1 VDTTLSSISPIR
13 QRSAALG
20 LGLYTLLLIQA
31 VAGVL
36 IVRWYGENN
45 LGSPTETLTTEP
57 FAATAAPQA
66 LAAAVRVDIEL
77 HVLITLA
84 AVIGLGHLLGRVFRR
99 FGQPPVIAEVVAGI
113 CLGPSVLGTI
123 HSDAMHLLIPS
134 SSVDPQGTVSA
145 ALKMIG
151 ELGVLLYMFVVGL
164 DLNMTKLKA
173 RAGAAVAISHASIVV
188 PFLLGVTLALWLHP
202 IYAPAG
208 IGFTGFAL
216 FLGVAMSITAFPVL
230 ARILTDR
237 NLETTPL
244 GMMAMACAA
253 VDDATAWCLLA
264 IVVGI
269 VRTQS
274 GSAITVCLGAIAY
287 ILAMFIVVRP
297 LLVTWCRK
305 LDDRVGPLSTA
316 VLAAGCVGALISGL
330 ITKTIG
336 IHAIFGAFL
345 LGAVIPSDS
354 SVAKFLKTR
363 LRDSVT
369 VLLLPAFFAYS
380 GMRTE
385 IGLVSGWQQWAALAA
400 IIAVATVGKFGGT
413 LMAARWTGIGWRDS
427 ASLGVLM
434 NTRGLMELIVLNI
447 GLDLGVISQTMFA
460 LMVLMALV
468 TTMATSP
475 VLARL
480 MPESL
485 LQEPRDVVPAA
496 SCIT

>member
-1 VDTTLSSISPIR
+1 
-13 QRSAALG
+13 
-20 LGLYTLLLIQA
+20 
-31 VAGVL
+31 
-36 IVRWYGENN
+36 
-45 LGSPTETLTTEP
+45 
-57 FAATAAPQA
+57 
-66 LAAAVRVDIEL
+66 
-77 HVLITLA
+77 
-84 AVIGLGHLLGRVFRR
+84 
-99 FGQPPVIAEVVAGI
+99 
-113 CLGPSVLGTI
+113 
-123 HSDAMHLLIPS
+123 
-134 SSVDPQGTVSA
+134 
-145 ALKMIG
+145 
-151 ELGVLLYMFVVGL
+151 
-164 DLNMTKLKA
+164 
-173 RAGAAVAISHASIVV
+173 
-188 PFLLGVTLALWLHP
+188 
-202 IYAPAG
+202 
-208 IGFTGFAL
+208 
-216 FLGVAMSITAFPVL
+216 MSITAFPVL

-274 GSAITVCLGAIAY
+274 GSPLVVCLGALAY
-287 ILAMFIVVRP
+287 ILAMFTIVRP
-297 LLVTWCRK
+297 FLVAWCRK
-305 LDDRVGPLSTA
+305 LDERVGPLSTG
-316 VLAAGCVGALISGL
+316 VLAAGCVGALVSGL

-354 SVAKFLKTR
+354 NVAKFLKTR
-363 LRDSVT
+363 LRDSVA

-385 IGLVSGWQQWAALAA
+385 IGLVAGWQQWVALAA
-400 IIAVATVGKFGGT
+400 MVVVATLGKFGGT
-413 LMAARWTGIGWRDS
+413 IAAARWTGISWKDA

-460 LMVLMALV
+460 LMVLMALI

-475 VLARL
+475 ILARL

-485 LQEPRDVVPAA
+485 INEPRDLAPPA